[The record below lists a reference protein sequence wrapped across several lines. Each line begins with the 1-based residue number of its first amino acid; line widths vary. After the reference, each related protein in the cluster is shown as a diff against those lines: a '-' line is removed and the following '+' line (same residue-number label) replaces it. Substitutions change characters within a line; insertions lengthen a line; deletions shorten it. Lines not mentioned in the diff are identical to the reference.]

1 VHREVALTLDDL
13 LVGDEGLL
21 PHGGEAPTHALM
33 GRFGNVFLTNGS
45 PDWRLRVARGEVVRF
60 LLTNVANARIFNVSF
75 GGLPMKLI
83 GSDLGAFEREEWIES
98 VAIAPAE
105 RYTVEVRF
113 PASGSVALRNRIQS
127 VDHMLGTYTARTD
140 TLGIVDVGSAAAAPD
155 LAVAFDA
162 LRARPDVAAE
172 IDRYRPHFDRPPD
185 REIHL
190 AMDVSGLSPA
200 LVQSML
206 IGFPPAIDW
215 NDGMPMLNWLLTG
228 RDVRWTFVD
237 PATGD
242 ENMAIRWRFRTGD
255 IVKLRILNR
264 ADAFHAMSHPIH
276 VHGQRFLVV
285 SRNGEPV
292 ENRVWKDTV
301 IVPVGEAVDVLLDI
315 TNPGSWML
323 HCHVAEHL
331 GTGMMSVFE
340 VQPST
345 PGQ

>member
-1 VHREVALTLDDL
+1 
-13 LVGDEGLL
+13 
-21 PHGGEAPTHALM
+21 
-33 GRFGNVFLTNGS
+33 
-45 PDWRLRVARGEVVRF
+45 
-60 LLTNVANARIFNVSF
+60 
-75 GGLPMKLI
+75 
-83 GSDLGAFEREEWIES
+83 
-98 VAIAPAE
+98 
-105 RYTVEVRF
+105 
-113 PASGSVALRNRIQS
+113 
-127 VDHMLGTYTARTD
+127 MLGTYTARTD

-155 LAVAFDA
+155 LTVAFDE

-190 AMDVSGLSPA
+190 AMDVSELSPA

-215 NDGMPMLNWLLTG
+215 NDGMPMMNWLMTG

-301 IVPVGEAVDVLLDI
+301 IVPVGEMVDVLLDLA
-315 TNPGSWML
+315 NPGSWML